1 MKNVNVT
8 TTILAMA
15 FIGFTSVSCKESKN
29 EENHDTM
36 HLEMNHND
44 TAMAMDAM
52 HSENKEVVVNESTVS
67 NDNEVIAL
75 YLQVKDDL
83 VAEDGKAA
91 AVVSEKLVLAL
102 EKMDIS
108 KYNAEQQS
116 KLKSIV
122 TQAKEHAVQI
132 SKSEINKQRVHFKL
146 LSNNMI
152 DLVTIT
158 GTESTLYQQYC
169 PMYDKGGSWL
179 SASKDIRNPYF
190 GSKMLACGRV
200 EKEFN

>member
-1 MKNVNVT
+1 MKNVKVT

-15 FIGFTSVSCKESKN
+15 FIGFTSVSCKENKN
-29 EENHDTM
+29 EENHNAM
-36 HLEMNHND
+36 HSEMNHND

-52 HSENKEVVVNESTVS
+52 HSENKDVVANNESVS
-67 NDNEVIAL
+67 NDYDVITL

-91 AVVSEKLVLAL
+91 ALVSERLVLAL

-108 KYNAEQQS
+108 KYDEEKQS

-122 TQAKEHAVQI
+122 NEAKEHAIQI
-132 SKSEINKQRVHFKL
+132 SKSEINKQREHFKL

-179 SASKDIRNPYF
+179 SDSKDIRNPYF